1 LAESDPDAFDGED
14 VTVEVDGE
22 SHTVPVAKT
31 EFSVEEVTENGEHIT
46 PHVVEPSF
54 GVGRL
59 VYTVLAHAYSTD
71 EVDGEERTYL
81 DLPPEQAPTTVGV
94 FPLMDRDGLGEYA
107 REIAEALRRAGHSV
121 TYDDSGAIGRRYRR
135 QDEVGTPYCVTVD
148 YESLGEAEGD
158 GDAADLQEDTVTLR
172 ERDTTEQKRV
182 PIDGLA
188 ATIEALIEGETTFDA
203 L

>member
-1 LAESDPDAFDGED
+1 PDAFDDDE
-14 VTVEVDGE
+14 VTVEVAGE
-22 SHTVPVAKT
+22 SHTVPVEET
-31 EFSVEEVTENGEHIT
+31 NFSVDEVTENGEHIR

-54 GVGRL
+54 GVGRII
-59 VYTVLAHAYSTD
+59 YTVLAHSYETD

-94 FPLMDRDGLGEYA
+94 FPLMAKDGMAELA
-107 REIAEALRRAGHSV
+107 TDIADDLRAAGLSV

-148 YESLGEAEGD
+148 YERLEDGEV
-158 GDAADLQEDTVTLR
+158 TVR
-172 ERDTTEQKRV
+172 ERDTTEQKRL
-182 PIDGLA
+182 PIEGLA
-188 ATIEALIEGETTFDA
+188 DRLERLATGDLTFDD